1 LRNARPYW
9 TPPLCDGVWLDS
21 LAQCPHAGLG
31 VLTTNKFL
39 RGDGRQCH
47 GGYHGRHVRLRDRR
61 DRCATR
67 AYSST
72 LAPATRPRLAA
83 AAEQSTLCLRA
94 MCAAAAGLS
103 KWLRARQRTAIVA
116 RTLWDVFLHRA
127 RRVGVACIVYLHEV
141 STMRAA
147 HPGAVVRAGRKPETR
162 LRLRPQVPGSPQGA
176 SVSIQAPQ
184 VPRLYSPRRARV
196 DDRFAGGD
204 SWGRAGGRR
213 QSLSASLWGHDSWI
227 RPRAAVGE
235 WMPRL
240 APRGRRMWRCRRGIP
255 RCARGEAHSVT
266 MHVGGFSRPAR
277 IGVHGR
283 ARRVVSVSLCVYGT
297 DRCDARRQG
306 THTAS
311 CSRPK
316 RDCLE
321 LDEC

>member
-1 LRNARPYW
+1 MCAAAPRRSLSSGAWCQTRLRNARPYW

-39 RGDGRQCH
+39 RGDRRQCH

-94 MCAAAAGLS
+94 TCAAAAGLS

-147 HPGAVVRAGRKPETR
+147 HPGAVVRA
-162 LRLRPQVPGSPQGA
+162 
-176 SVSIQAPQ
+176 QA
-184 VPRLYSPRRARV
+184 
-196 DDRFAGGD
+196 
-204 SWGRAGGRR
+204 
-213 QSLSASLWGHDSWI
+213 
-227 RPRAAVGE
+227 
-235 WMPRL
+235 
-240 APRGRRMWRCRRGIP
+240 
-255 RCARGEAHSVT
+255 
-266 MHVGGFSRPAR
+266 
-277 IGVHGR
+277 
-283 ARRVVSVSLCVYGT
+283 
-297 DRCDARRQG
+297 
-306 THTAS
+306 
-311 CSRPK
+311 
-316 RDCLE
+316 
-321 LDEC
+321 